1 MTLLSNQQ
9 GRELL
14 AKKKTKRS
22 REGNKLTEYNGN
34 TYRSLK
40 EARYAMSLDFWVSQ
54 GVIKSWERQKAL
66 KCEIQDYHITT
77 YIVDFIVYYASGRI
91 EYVDVKGRKSGGPYQ
106 MFQIKKR
113 LVKALLGIDIIEV

>member
-22 REGNKLTEYNGN
+22 REGNVPTEYNGIM
-34 TYRSLK
+34 YQSQK
-40 EARYAMSLDFWVSQ
+40 EANRAKHWDWMLQ
-54 GVIKSWERQKAL
+54 LGQIKYWKRQVPL
-66 KCEIQDYHITT
+66 KIEIGGIHITT
-77 YIVDFIVYYASGRI
+77 YLCDFVA
-91 EYVDVKGRKSGGPYQ
+91 EYNNGKIRYEDCKGRKSGGPYQ

-113 LVKALLGIDIIEV
+113 LVKALLGIEIIEI